1 MLVPSASLP
10 LIAFN
15 GGHDAVALLC
25 LRRALQLYST
35 ESCGYLFHA
44 ERSNGSRRVLWSAAI
59 LTIPIQQSRADRT
72 KSYQEVGGIEPPGST
87 TPLQLHLHGCA
98 N

>member
-35 ESCGYLFHA
+35 ESCGYLFH
-44 ERSNGSRRVLWSAAI
+44 RSEAMVHVESCG
-59 LTIPIQQSRADRT
+59 PQQS
-72 KSYQEVGGIEPPGST
+72 
-87 TPLQLHLHGCA
+87 
-98 N
+98 